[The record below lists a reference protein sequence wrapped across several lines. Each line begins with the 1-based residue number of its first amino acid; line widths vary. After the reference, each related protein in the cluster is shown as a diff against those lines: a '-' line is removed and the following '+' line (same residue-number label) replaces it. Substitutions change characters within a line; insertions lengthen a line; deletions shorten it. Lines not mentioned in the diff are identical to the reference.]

1 MATDRTAYRSRLA
14 EGQCYRSRL
23 LFQSSRMR
31 LRRSSIADYSTP
43 PAIRRPSRF
52 ILCRAGCCIFVTPFL
67 RESDMLMRAEG
78 DCMFDVYLNEKRDR
92 LLVVAKGQ
100 PIPIIGN
107 SGRWRKKKG
116 AVAVSDEI
124 KLALQRDGFYWR
136 RRAEDRG
143 SNSLPSKP
151 TSPVAAKATFSK
163 RYRELS
169 SGGAA
174 E

>member
-1 MATDRTAYRSRLA
+1 MLMGA
-14 EGQCYRSRL
+14 EG
-23 LFQSSRMR
+23 
-31 LRRSSIADYSTP
+31 
-43 PAIRRPSRF
+43 
-52 ILCRAGCCIFVTPFL
+52 V
-67 RESDMLMRAEG
+67 
-78 DCMFDVYLNEKRDR
+78 CMFDVYLNEKRDR

-100 PIPIIGN
+100 PIPNIGN

-136 RRAEDRG
+136 TRAEHRG
-143 SNSLPSKP
+143 SNSLPSIV
-151 TSPVAAKATFSK
+151 TSPVAAKATCSK
-163 RYRELS
+163 RYREFS

>member
-1 MATDRTAYRSRLA
+1 
-14 EGQCYRSRL
+14 
-23 LFQSSRMR
+23 
-31 LRRSSIADYSTP
+31 
-43 PAIRRPSRF
+43 
-52 ILCRAGCCIFVTPFL
+52 
-67 RESDMLMRAEG
+67 MLMRAEG

-136 RRAEDRG
+136 RRAEHRG
-143 SNSLPSKP
+143 SNLKRAPDHGN
-151 TSPVAAKATFSK
+151 TARLRLVAAAS
-163 RYRELS
+163 
-169 SGGAA
+169 
-174 E
+174 

>member
-1 MATDRTAYRSRLA
+1 
-14 EGQCYRSRL
+14 
-23 LFQSSRMR
+23 
-31 LRRSSIADYSTP
+31 
-43 PAIRRPSRF
+43 
-52 ILCRAGCCIFVTPFL
+52 
-67 RESDMLMRAEG
+67 MLMRAEG

-100 PIPIIGN
+100 PIPDIG
-107 SGRWRKKKG
+107 SPGRWRKKKT

-136 RRAEDRG
+136 RLAEHRG
-143 SNSLPSKP
+143 SNSLPTKP

-163 RYRELS
+163 RYPELS